1 MRSSSEWSHA
11 ISMTN
16 YALAIGNFLKEKD
29 QKRGLLLPKQRLKL
43 KLKPMQGGTSG
54 KAIVISGSEK
64 APAPEAMPVDLNMT
78 KPEREPEEGPDHQ
91 IKKGQGIDPTVLPQA
106 ELRAE
111 ARAPQAKAIDLPV
124 FSIERASVKRGT
136 NVTFGILQYATDLR
150 RVRARWATDAHSF
163 IKVLSLQLRSPFQK
177 QRQSP
182 RSIVRVEELPYRW
195 GLWQLERRVEFLSQ
209 KSR

>member
-1 MRSSSEWSHA
+1 
-11 ISMTN
+11 MTN

-29 QKRGLLLPKQRLKL
+29 QKRGLLLPKQRQKL

-54 KAIVISGSEK
+54 KAIVINGSEK
-64 APAPEAMPVDLNMT
+64 APVLEAMPVDLNMT

-124 FSIERASVKRGT
+124 FSTERAGVKRVT
-136 NVTFGILQYATDLR
+136 NVTFGILQHAASSR
-150 RVRARWATDAHSF
+150 RVRATWATDAHF
-163 IKVLSLQLRSPFQK
+163 YIKVLSLPLRSPLQK
-177 QRQSP
+177 QRRSP
-182 RSIVRVEELPYRW
+182 KSIVRAEELPYRW
-195 GLWQLERRVEFLSQ
+195 GLWQLERRVEFLSHE
-209 KSR
+209 SR